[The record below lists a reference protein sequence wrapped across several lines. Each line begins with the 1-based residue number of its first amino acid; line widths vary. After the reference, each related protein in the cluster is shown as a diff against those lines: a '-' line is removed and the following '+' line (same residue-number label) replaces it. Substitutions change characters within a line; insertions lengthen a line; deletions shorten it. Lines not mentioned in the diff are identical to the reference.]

1 MDSGANDFIFHPDW
15 AVQNTLQPSRKLLV
29 SAAGAGHD
37 LYLDSGIVR
46 FGLCNQSGSIC
57 YFQFRAYFH
66 ASLPLC
72 LLSLSRFQALGL
84 YFDFYTNLA
93 FAIAANFFP
102 FHQDDGLYLAD
113 LYGGYS
119 SDSVLYDFSSAHL
132 PVDAARAFAV
142 TRLQSKSGPVPHRA
156 RALSRSA
163 SVDRGQSLD
172 SAPAADA
179 FVPSTS
185 ALSGDFPVLP
195 DPSSSD
201 LHHQLTGVSRKL
213 LDYHHRWGHPSDAV
227 LRHMVELMD
236 PTCRWPPK
244 LVLRQH
250 CWSCQRGQQHRQHG
264 LPNDDLLKLH
274 PDPCAIIVYDF
285 CGPHP
290 IPGLHGERYTL
301 LCACPNSSYF
311 FGKATTVKSD
321 MLPHMEDLFCHVR
334 GKTGEQRIAVLKF
347 DGAPNFIT
355 EAVHLFYRTK
365 EVDHLK
371 NAPTHHYQLKV
382 LRRES
387 MKMPVWHHIGASLT
401 RVKPPTLSKWQR
413 PLR

>member
-15 AVQNTLQPSRKLLV
+15 AVLNTLQPSGKLLV

-84 YFDFYTNLA
+84 YFDFYTNLG

-132 PVDAARAFAV
+132 PVEAARAFAV

-172 SAPAADA
+172 SAPAEDA

-195 DPSSSD
+195 DPSSSY
-201 LHHQLTGVSRKL
+201 LHHQLARVSRKL

-250 CWSCQRGQQHRQHG
+250 CWSCQRCQ
-264 LPNDDLLKLH
+264 
-274 PDPCAIIVYDF
+274 
-285 CGPHP
+285 
-290 IPGLHGERYTL
+290 
-301 LCACPNSSYF
+301 F
-311 FGKATTVKSD
+311 FFRFSE
-321 MLPHMEDLFCHVR
+321 L
-334 GKTGEQRIAVLKF
+334 
-347 DGAPNFIT
+347 
-355 EAVHLFYRTK
+355 
-365 EVDHLK
+365 
-371 NAPTHHYQLKV
+371 
-382 LRRES
+382 
-387 MKMPVWHHIGASLT
+387 
-401 RVKPPTLSKWQR
+401 
-413 PLR
+413 